1 MPGEIT
7 RWLTNAPGQRQHSQE
22 LASIGREVELVT
34 ERVNA
39 IAATGNTIMTNTLLL
54 TLVQQEAERIA
65 PGSAEKFALIVN
77 TAVMQMVQQL
87 TRLR

>member
-7 RWLTNAPGQRQHSQE
+7 RWLASSPAQRQH
-22 LASIGREVELVT
+22 AADIAAVDREVALVI

-54 TLVQQEAERIA
+54 TLVQQEAERLA